1 MNISKAMNIVKL
13 GVKVV
18 GMIGVG
24 VAVTVAV
31 KKLGVSGNIAK
42 KASVGVASFFIGDHL
57 SDLVGKRVDDTFQE
71 AIDLFAAIDLFSEV
85 KKMTTKDQPEE
96 TKKHTVKTNAKE
108 EKPKRST
115 ARKSPRPNKVVHI
128 PPTTNAFGM
137 PGQN

>member
-1 MNISKAMNIVKL
+1 M
-13 GVKVV
+13 
-18 GMIGVG
+18 
-24 VAVTVAV
+24 AVTVAV

-57 SDLVGKRVDDTFQE
+57 SDLVGKRVDDTFQ
-71 AIDLFAAIDLFSEV
+71 AAIDLFSEV

-115 ARKSPRPNKVVHI
+115 ARKSPRPNKGVHI

>member
-1 MNISKAMNIVKL
+1 MNISKVMNIVKV

-42 KASVGVASFFIGDHL
+42 KASVGVASFFIGDYL
-57 SDLVGKRVDDTFQE
+57 SDLVGKRVDDTFQ
-71 AIDLFAAIDLFSEV
+71 AAIDLFSEV
-85 KKMTTKDQPEE
+85 KKRTTKDQPKE
-96 TKKHTVKTNAKE
+96 TKQTRPVKTTAKE

-115 ARKSPRPNKVVHI
+115 ARKSPRPNKGVHI

>member
-1 MNISKAMNIVKL
+1 MNISKVMNIVKV

-31 KKLGVSGNIAK
+31 KKLGVGGNIAK
-42 KASVGVASFFIGDHL
+42 KASVGVASFFIGDYL
-57 SDLVGKRVDDTFQE
+57 SDLVGKRIDDTFQ
-71 AIDLFAAIDLFSEV
+71 AAIDLFSEV

-96 TKKHTVKTNAKE
+96 TKQTRPVKTAAKE

-115 ARKSPRPNKVVHI
+115 ARKSPRPNKGVHI

>member
-1 MNISKAMNIVKL
+1 MNISKVMNIVKV

-31 KKLGVSGNIAK
+31 KKLGVGGNIAK
-42 KASVGVASFFIGDHL
+42 KASVSVASFFIGDYL
-57 SDLVGKRVDDTFQE
+57 SDLVGKRVDDTFQ
-71 AIDLFAAIDLFSEV
+71 AAIDLFSEV
-85 KKMTTKDQPEE
+85 KKMTKDQPEE
-96 TKKHTVKTNAKE
+96 NKQTRPVKTTAKE
-108 EKPKRST
+108 EKTKRST
-115 ARKSPRPNKVVHI
+115 ARKSPRPNKGVHI

>member
-1 MNISKAMNIVKL
+1 MNVSKVMNIVKV

-31 KKLGVSGNIAK
+31 KKLGVGGNIAK

-57 SDLVGKRVDDTFQE
+57 SDLVGKRVDDTFQ
-71 AIDLFAAIDLFSEV
+71 AAIDLFSEV

-115 ARKSPRPNKVVHI
+115 ARKSPRPNKGVHI

>member
-1 MNISKAMNIVKL
+1 MNISKVMNIVKV

-42 KASVGVASFFIGDHL
+42 KASVGVASFFIGDYL
-57 SDLVGKRVDDTFQE
+57 SDLVGKRVDDTFQ
-71 AIDLFAAIDLFSEV
+71 AAIDLFSEV

-96 TKKHTVKTNAKE
+96 NKQSRPVKTAAKE

>member
-1 MNISKAMNIVKL
+1 MKISKVMNIVKV
-13 GVKVV
+13 GVKVG

-31 KKLGVSGNIAK
+31 KKLGVGGNIAK
-42 KASVGVASFFIGDHL
+42 KVSVGVASFFIGDYL
-57 SDLVGKRVDDTFQE
+57 SDLVGKRVDDTFQ
-71 AIDLFAAIDLFSEV
+71 AAIDLFSEI

-96 TKKHTVKTNAKE
+96 NKQSRPVKTAAKE